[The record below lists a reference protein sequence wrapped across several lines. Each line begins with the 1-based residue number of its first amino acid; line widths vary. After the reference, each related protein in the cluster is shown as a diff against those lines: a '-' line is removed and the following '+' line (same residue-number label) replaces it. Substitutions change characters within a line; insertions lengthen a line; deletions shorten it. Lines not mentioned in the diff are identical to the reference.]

1 MHATACLLHA
11 ALLHTSWEL
20 KHIWS
25 ACSSQKNCKDLQT
38 VQKAEVLHRSQKEGS
53 AESGTVSCVSFFGF
67 WQAFARQLSRNV
79 TCAQSKS
86 FGGTQSPAANSS
98 STQTNEATF
107 MDYLQFG
114 RAIGDQP
121 KDVEKSLRTRNVPV
135 KRDSSA
141 EDYIER

>member
-1 MHATACLLHA
+1 
-11 ALLHTSWEL
+11 
-20 KHIWS
+20 
-25 ACSSQKNCKDLQT
+25 
-38 VQKAEVLHRSQKEGS
+38 
-53 AESGTVSCVSFFGF
+53 
-67 WQAFARQLSRNV
+67 
-79 TCAQSKS
+79 
-86 FGGTQSPAANSS
+86 
-98 STQTNEATF
+98 